1 MYAYLNDPRFIENRM
16 PRRLIAFHVP
26 QDTAYAEV
34 VRIDQ
39 TKGSDI
45 DKIVLEILE
54 VEGFDILWKS
64 KRANLVADR
73 VHLHMRF
80 NIPKVLTKVVKR

>member
-1 MYAYLNDPRFIENRM
+1 MHAYLNDSGLIEDRI
-16 PRRLIAFHVP
+16 PRRLIALHVP

-64 KRANLVADR
+64 GRIESWTKWIFTCVSISLG
-73 VHLHMRF
+73 
-80 NIPKVLTKVVKR
+80 ILTKVVKR